1 MTEQLPVAGDRRG
14 APELTGLHDAVAAIL
29 DQGRSVNIVYAPTT
43 ITQQAPSAELVG
55 VDRAALHRGAR
66 PVPLSHVR
74 PQAHPGIEVG
84 VVDGRF
90 ELPVFVA
97 PLPEV
102 PTTRSWA
109 PLVLLVSGWSG
120 LGAVFVT
127 ALTGNVFAIVY
138 VFVALVVSALA
149 FAKVYRD
156 ERSPR

>member
-1 MTEQLPVAGDRRG
+1 VTELLPVAGDQHGAPDLAALRG
-14 APELTGLHDAVAAIL
+14 AVGAIL
-29 DQGRSVNIVYAPTT
+29 DQGRAVNIVYAPTT
-43 ITQQAPSAELVG
+43 ITHQAASAELVG
-55 VDRAALHRGAR
+55 VDRAEVAR
-66 PVPLSHVR
+66 AAYPVPVSHAR
-74 PQAHPGIEVG
+74 PQAHPGIDADLTG
-84 VVDGRF
+84 DRF
-90 ELPVFVA
+90 ELPVFLA

-102 PTTRSWA
+102 PTSRSWA